1 MAIAVPE
8 ARVLP
13 LQETADGAVHP
24 NAAAALDGVVSE
36 ADAILVGTGALDTNG
51 AAALVRNL
59 IPLIER
65 AALVIDA
72 GGLAAIADDP
82 RLVAGLVRG
91 AVLIPNSGEQN
102 LIPGH
107 DARSAADVTGA
118 VVAVRGVETEVSG
131 PGGPVFVDRSGNS
144 GLASSGSGDVF
155 AGALAGLCAR
165 GAEPLTA
172 TLWATAIHGRAG
184 ERCAERI
191 GPVGYVAR
199 DLLAELPA
207 LVASCEK

>member
-1 MAIAVPE
+1 VIVRNDLMGHA
-8 ARVLP
+8 
-13 LQETADGAVHP
+13 HP
-24 NAAAALDGVVSE
+24 YTPSAFDFKIQAE
-36 ADAILVGTGALDTNG
+36 ADSMFNTPTTYSIYVAGLVFQWLK
-51 AAALVRNL
+51 RQ
-59 IPLIER
+59 
-65 AALVIDA
+65 
-72 GGLAAIADDP
+72 GGLAAIDDDP